1 MKRLATA
8 HNCLLSL
15 FSLGLIASTSILEA
29 ADWNQWR
36 GPMRDGIVST
46 EAWPQQLEGKLN
58 LAWEKPLSPSYSGPV
73 IHNGHVF
80 TTETID
86 KKFERVTAYDLATG
100 EEAWSVQ
107 WEGSMS
113 VPFFAAKNGDWI
125 RSTPVCAEGKLLV
138 LGMRDHLVCLNPDD
152 GTELWKVD
160 FSKEHGTPLPSFG
173 AVCSPLVDDGAVYIQ
188 NGGAVCK
195 LSLEDGSQIWKT
207 LENAAGMM
215 SSGAF
220 SSPVIAELAGVK
232 QMVVSTRMELCGVD
246 LETGNV
252 LWKEPIE
259 SFRGM
264 NILTPLVMGNKVFTS
279 AHSGRAQLF
288 QIDKDDA
295 GTWSVKELWNQ
306 KTQAYMSSP
315 IVVDG
320 QIYMHLKNKRF
331 TSLNPETG
339 EANWTTSPVGDYWSM
354 ASNGKGIL
362 ALSDKGDL
370 RLIAPNATKY
380 ELKDEAKVADD
391 SWAHLAVQDDL
402 IIVRDLN
409 ALKVYTWK

>member
-1 MKRLATA
+1 MKRSAAVKSPLYLAF
-8 HNCLLSL
+8 LLS
-15 FSLGLIASTSILEA
+15 FTVAAPGVDA

-36 GPMRDGIVST
+36 GPMRDGIVSSGT
-46 EAWPQQLEGKLN
+46 WPQQLAGKLN
-58 LAWEKPLSPSYSGPV
+58 LTWEKPLSPSYSGPV
-73 IHNGHVF
+73 IHDGLVF

-86 KKFERVTAYDLATG
+86 KKYERVTAYDLSSG
-100 EEAWSVQ
+100 EQAWSVQ

-113 VPFFAAKNGDWI
+113 VPFFAASNGDWI

-138 LGMRDHLVCLNPDD
+138 LGMRDHLVCLNPAD

-160 FSKEHGTPLPSFG
+160 FSKDHGTPLPAFG

-220 SSPVIAELAGVK
+220 SSPVIAELSGVK
-232 QMVVSTRMELCGVD
+232 QMVVATRMELCGVD

-264 NILTPLVMGNKVFTS
+264 NILTPLVMGDKVFTS

-288 QIDKDDA
+288 EIGRDDS

-354 ASNGKGIL
+354 ASNGKDIL

-370 RLIAPNATKY
+370 RLIAPNSAEY
-380 ELKDEAKVADD
+380 ELKDEAKVADN
-391 SWAHLAVQDDL
+391 SWAHLAIQGDK